1 MLPADLVHI
10 LQRYVLKCYAM
21 IGLHKIPSSDSDS
34 DSDSDIIV
42 LLCQETFI
50 IFRFRVSHLH
60 NYFHSFVF
68 RSILLPYISLSRSPD
83 HRSYSHTL
91 LLRPLFFP
99 YHPVHPM
106 SSSIF
111 SLAGYNNYT
120 QEAHVSLFLLSHPH
134 INHHHISIPFLWNLL
149 LEDNLI

>member
-21 IGLHKIPSSDSDS
+21 IGLHKIPSSDSHS
-34 DSDSDIIV
+34 DSYIIV

-50 IFRFRVSHLH
+50 LFRFRVSHLH

-68 RSILLPYISLSRSPD
+68 RSILLPYISLSRSPP
-83 HRSYSHTL
+83 HIL
-91 LLRPLFFP
+91 LLHPLFFS

-111 SLAGYNNYT
+111 SSAGYNNYT
-120 QEAHVSLFLLSHPH
+120 QEAHVSLFLLSHTH
-134 INHHHISIPFLWNLL
+134 INHHHISIPFIWKLL
-149 LEDNLI
+149 LEDTLI